1 MLTKVYLK
9 TRARVSGLFRSLR
22 EHKEGS
28 SYMEVA
34 LIIITVIVLGA
45 LVLGVL
51 YALFKNTVLPNI
63 SSKISDMFNYAG

>member
-9 TRARVSGLFRSLR
+9 ARARVSGLLRSLR

-51 YALFKNTVLPNI
+51 YALFKDTVLPNI